1 MLLLPALSSSRSRLW
16 WLEMAEQRRQ
26 VYTSFSRW
34 PKQQKAKRA
43 MRKKAVELEFFAR
56 LNWWD
61 CFDRNQTRARWSC
74 DSIDIVNVKHKKFD
88 VTKQVEIDRS
98 LVRIHYT
105 TQRTTT
111 RWTTRDSREWRFFLT
126 FSRYCCWPHLA
137 KWIWAFRWRARDICA
152 INRFIN
158 NRRNMRSWSFLNG
171 GAICGASTTVR
182 WSR

>member
-1 MLLLPALSSSRSRLW
+1 MWSVWAPKKNKALQDKSGAGRIWSWENWILNVIVTGSLEQSIAIMMIGNGWAAPTSIHIILGDQSSK
-16 WLEMAEQRRQ
+16 RQ
-26 VYTSFSRW
+26 NVRW
-34 PKQQKAKRA
+34 E
-43 MRKKAVELEFFAR
+43 KKAVELEFFAR

-61 CFDRNQTRARWSC
+61 CFDRNQTQARWSC

-126 FSRYCCWPHLA
+126 FSR
-137 KWIWAFRWRARDICA
+137 
-152 INRFIN
+152 
-158 NRRNMRSWSFLNG
+158 
-171 GAICGASTTVR
+171 
-182 WSR
+182 